1 MTAQVHDITD
11 RLVDSLAL
19 ADIAERAGI
28 TLAQA
33 KAVAGMLADLPIR
46 QAVRLCTT
54 EQINRIMRSQ
64 RGAR

>member
-1 MTAQVHDITD
+1 MSNVHDITD

-19 ADIAERAGI
+19 ADIADRAGI

>member
-1 MTAQVHDITD
+1 MTAQVYDITD

-33 KAVAGMLADLPIR
+33 KAVAGMLADMPIR
-46 QAVRLCTT
+46 QAIRIAVTCQLH
-54 EQINRIMRSQ
+54 RIMASS
-64 RGAR
+64 RGKR